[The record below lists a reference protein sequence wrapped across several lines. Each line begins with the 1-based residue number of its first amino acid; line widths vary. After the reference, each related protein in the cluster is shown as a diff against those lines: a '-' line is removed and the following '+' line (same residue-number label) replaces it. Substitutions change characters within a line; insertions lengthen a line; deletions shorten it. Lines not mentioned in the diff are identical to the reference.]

1 MADHSTKSATCRLIA
16 AGSFR
21 EDLYDR
27 LCVFPIRVPVRERAD
42 DIPLLVWRFV
52 EEFATVCGKQVDSI
66 NQDDVATKRDDAY
79 CRARPDSISKRAHCP
94 TPEPVTSCGREGLL
108 SSRWPPKLQIVLVA
122 GPATIVSKGLQR
134 FLQAVFFLVLVAA
147 AQSVHPRDGA

>member
-27 LCVFPIRVPVRERAD
+27 LCVFPIRVPLRERAD

-52 EEFATVCGKQVDSI
+52 EEFATVFGKQVDSI
-66 NQDDVATKRDDAY
+66 SQDDMATQRDDAC
-79 CRARPDSISKRAHCP
+79 CRARPDSISKRAHCQRQNP
-94 TPEPVTSCGREGLL
+94 LPHVGVRDCYQAAGRQSCR
-108 SSRWPPKLQIVLVA
+108 
-122 GPATIVSKGLQR
+122 
-134 FLQAVFFLVLVAA
+134 
-147 AQSVHPRDGA
+147 

>member
-27 LCVFPIRVPVRERAD
+27 LCVFPIRVPLRERAD

-52 EEFATVCGKQVDSI
+52 EEFATVFGKQVDSI

-122 GPATIVSKGLQR
+122 GPRNHSFQGL
-134 FLQAVFFLVLVAA
+134 AEISASPFFLVLVAA
-147 AQSVHPRDGA
+147 VQSVHPRDGA